1 MPSTQHIP
9 LHIIKHPNPLRIFQI
24 LKHNHLNFQTRIN
37 FPHKLNKSMKRTNIN
52 MMLFS
57 HNIIYHQFSMQ
68 LILPIKMSY
77 TVSYLLIIQITLQ
90 KEIVKLLINLLF
102 MGLYFLG
109 SKESVICIAVN
120 TENSIKE
127 IIDILFCILNWLYP
141 DLETKFF
148 TLSL

>member
-1 MPSTQHIP
+1 
-9 LHIIKHPNPLRIFQI
+9 
-24 LKHNHLNFQTRIN
+24 
-37 FPHKLNKSMKRTNIN
+37 
-52 MMLFS
+52 
-57 HNIIYHQFSMQ
+57 MQ